1 MRWCAGVVVDNGRW
15 LGDKDIDNRTEY
27 TLTEPLN
34 CPAKPDHRVK
44 RVADAVNEAL
54 ATWYGGG
61 VDVPWLRKLQRLV
74 FLATGIVFLHW
85 GLGSSLEDSSV
96 VAVGATVCGVLFLL
110 PGLPLLKSVFHRLK
124 RLAERSEGVNSAE

>member
-1 MRWCAGVVVDNGRW
+1 M
-15 LGDKDIDNRTEY
+15 
-27 TLTEPLN
+27 
-34 CPAKPDHRVK
+34 AKPPNSLTKPGPPQVK

-61 VDVPWLRKLQRLV
+61 VDVPWHRKLQRLV

-85 GLGSSLEDSSV
+85 GLGSSLEDSAV

-110 PGLPLLKSVFHRLK
+110 PGLPLLKSVFHRL
-124 RLAERSEGVNSAE
+124 RRFAARRPEGVNSAE